1 MTDELHL
8 FRTMRPAVSGP
19 STATRSEERRLL
31 LAAITP
37 APRLRFLTLR
47 PLGAILSAAAVFA
60 AAVFAAAIFI
70 VTGSGSGGDTAWA
83 ASVVKIA

>member
-1 MTDELHL
+1 MSFTSSGPCA
-8 FRTMRPAVSGP
+8 PAVSGS
-19 STATRSEERRLL
+19 STAARSEERRLL

-60 AAVFAAAIFI
+60 AAIFI
-70 VTGSGSGGDTAWA
+70 VTGSGSGGDPAWA
-83 ASVVKIA
+83 ASAVKIA